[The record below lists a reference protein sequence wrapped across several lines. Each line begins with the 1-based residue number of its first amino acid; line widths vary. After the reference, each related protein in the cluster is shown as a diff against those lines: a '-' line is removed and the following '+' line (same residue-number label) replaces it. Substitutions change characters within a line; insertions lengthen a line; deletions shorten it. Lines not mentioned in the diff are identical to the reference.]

1 MLTQKLIKKLKKI
14 LSFVFFFSCIG
25 LASADEPGKYIN
37 VAPAEETQALA
48 YIKTLPTAQLLEKGD
63 LGRTR
68 FFWSVCNGTNRIRDY
83 ILSKVDGEVL
93 ADDPENGKLFSCC
106 NGNDWCPADNI
117 KGVGSLGFHPSTED
131 LLASLGSSYQ
141 CSVAK
146 FDATM
151 AFNPPLDSKLDGG
164 NILHKIAAK
173 SAQGRPI
180 LARNCLIHAIDV
192 ISKKAPQ
199 LVSEKNFEGRTPLE
213 VAIYLKAHPKQ
224 WGSAL
229 KAKDFNPIIE
239 ELRKAKKE

>member
-1 MLTQKLIKKLKKI
+1 MHSVKHIKKLRKI
-14 LSFVFFFSCIG
+14 LSLFFLLSCTAV
-25 LASADEPGKYIN
+25 ASADEVGKYID
-37 VAPAEETQALA
+37 VAPADEAKALP
-48 YIKTLPTAQLLEKGD
+48 YIKALPTAQLLEKGD

-68 FFWSVCNGTNRIRDY
+68 FFWAVCNGTNQIRDY

-93 ADDPENGKLFSCC
+93 ADDPENEKLFGCC
-106 NGNDWCPADNI
+106 NSNDWCPADNI

-131 LLASLGSSYQ
+131 LLTSLGATYQ

-151 AFNPPLDSKLDGG
+151 AFNPPLDTKLGGG

-173 SAQGRPI
+173 SSQGRPI
-180 LARNCLIHAIDV
+180 LARDCLIHAIDV

-199 LVSEKNFEGRTPLE
+199 LVSEKNLDGRTPLE
-213 VAIYLKAHPKQ
+213 VAIYLKAHPQQ

-239 ELRKAKKE
+239 ELRKAK